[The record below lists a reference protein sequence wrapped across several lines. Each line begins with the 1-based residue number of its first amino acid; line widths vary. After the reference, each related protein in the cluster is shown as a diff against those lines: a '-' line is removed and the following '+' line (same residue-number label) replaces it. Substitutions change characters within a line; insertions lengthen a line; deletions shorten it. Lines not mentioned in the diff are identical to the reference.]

1 MPEGRVLIVDD
12 EIVQQEILRLYLESL
27 PLECEIADGPQQAIN
42 LLAAKHFHAVLC
54 DLVMPGGGGTEV
66 LRFVQSRALH
76 IPVIIVSGYG
86 DEETAEEC
94 ITAGAFDFVS
104 KPVDRLS
111 LVAVLRRA
119 LLRSGL
125 IFNGATSSGSSKP
138 APKFPHLVGKSEAM
152 NLVLLHIAKVAEA
165 DTNVCIYGESGTGK
179 ELVARA
185 IHERSG
191 RRRKPLVRV
200 NCAAIPK
207 ELFESEFFGHVRGAF
222 TGAIKDRVGRFELAN
237 GGTLFLDEVGEIPLD
252 LQSKLLRVIQEGN
265 FERVGED
272 RTRTVNVRLIS
283 ATNRDLESESSDG
296 RFRLDLYYRISVF
309 PIEIPPLRERRED
322 IVSLAEHFLKVASQK
337 VMIKPPLLTKAQLKE
352 LEQDAWP
359 GNVRELQNVIER
371 ATILAA
377 HGAFTLNLGRS
388 GRICPCGRRAAL
400 PSNRIEP

>member
-1 MPEGRVLIVDD
+1 M
-12 EIVQQEILRLYLESL
+12 
-27 PLECEIADGPQQAIN
+27 
-42 LLAAKHFHAVLC
+42 
-54 DLVMPGGGGTEV
+54 
-66 LRFVQSRALH
+66 
-76 IPVIIVSGYG
+76 
-86 DEETAEEC
+86 
-94 ITAGAFDFVS
+94 
-104 KPVDRLS
+104 
-111 LVAVLRRA
+111 
-119 LLRSGL
+119 
-125 IFNGATSSGSSKP
+125 
-138 APKFPHLVGKSEAM
+138 
-152 NLVLLHIAKVAEA
+152 
-165 DTNVCIYGESGTGK
+165 
-179 ELVARA
+179 
-185 IHERSG
+185 
-191 RRRKPLVRV
+191 
-200 NCAAIPK
+200 
-207 ELFESEFFGHVRGAF
+207 RGAF

-322 IVSLAEHFLKVASQK
+322 IVSLAEHFRKVASQK

-352 LEQDAWP
+352 LEQYAWP

-388 GRICPCGRRAAL
+388 GRQVPAPGAVESVPLNPAISLSDLKSNEKELVAAAL
-400 PSNRIEP
+400 KETRGKIYGANGAAAMLGLKPTTLASKLVRLGLKREEFMHGLERALDK